1 MYSRDQPEIE
11 AHALESPQ
19 GFIDTLEFVLTTI
32 QAALST
38 CRRQRRQIRRDGY
51 DAACLWGKKPDGLK
65 YGREHAP
72 RLLDE
77 FRRLRSRHAT
87 EDAVEL
93 ATSIPCLGLP
103 KAGFLCQL
111 LGFDVACLDVHNL
124 RREGLP
130 PSFVKLNKK
139 ATQATQRKHIARYVD
154 YCQRDGAEKWW
165 DSWCEHVAGNRH
177 NRNLPTAD
185 AVSRFHVDAV
195 KMGASE

>member
-11 AHALESPQ
+11 AHALASPA

-32 QAALST
+32 QSALST
-38 CRRQRRQIRRDGY
+38 CRRQRRQIARDGY
-51 DAACLWGKKPDGLK
+51 AAACLWGSKPAGLR

-77 FRRLRSRHAT
+77 FRRLRSHLAT

-111 LGFDVACLDVHNL
+111 MGFDVACLDVHNL

-130 PSFVKLNKK
+130 PSFVKLDKK
-139 ATQATQRKHIARYVD
+139 AKPDTQRKHISRYVE

-165 DSWCEHVAGNRH
+165 NGWCQHVAGSRH

-195 KMGASE
+195 KMEASE